1 MPSRSRSR
9 SRGRTWGRRVGGR
22 LRRRSA
28 TRSRSRVRARAS
40 GFASTTRWGR
50 PYGGGYRARRIG
62 VRRWRSIIW
71 RDTAA
76 KPHYRTLGSGFQP
89 LSGPAVGT
97 PNVCAIFMFPALQTV
112 NNVFQ
117 PFHTLGSRFWDPG
130 QVQDID
136 FGVTAPLFAGD
147 ITLRGGIARL
157 TIGAYPENVGLRV
170 RVYAVWANPN
180 PDFSLYAAVNNTNK
194 NVEFDPSLIP
204 DFSTKFGRIMY
215 SKQAMVPVGE
225 TFEIVH
231 RFKPQKIDQA
241 VFTGA
246 PGPLTECAGSQL
258 WWMVLVSSLEVN
270 AISSNITTVNSYNLS
285 FSADAIVP

>member
-1 MPSRSRSR
+1 M
-9 SRGRTWGRRVGGR
+9 
-22 LRRRSA
+22 
-28 TRSRSRVRARAS
+28 RARAS

-76 KPHYRTLGSGFQP
+76 KPHYRAVSSGFQP
-89 LSGPAVGT
+89 LTGPALGT
-97 PNVCAIFMFPALQTV
+97 PNVCAIYMFPALQTV
-112 NNVFQ
+112 NGTFQ
-117 PFHTLGSRFWDPG
+117 PNHSIGARFWEPG
-130 QVQDID
+130 IVQDID
-136 FGVTAPLFAGD
+136 FGVAPPLFQGD

-170 RVYAVWANPN
+170 RVYAVWAIPN
-180 PDFSLYAAVNNTNK
+180 PDINLYNAVNNTNK
-194 NVEFDPSLIP
+194 SVEFDPSLIP
-204 DFSTKFGRIMY
+204 DFTTKFGKILY

-241 VFTGA
+241 VFTGQ
-246 PGPLTECAGSQL
+246 PGPAFEAAGSQL
-258 WWMVLVSSLEVN
+258 WWLVLVSSLETN
-270 AISSNITTVNSYNLS
+270 TISSSITTVNSFNLS
-285 FSADAIVP
+285 FSADAV